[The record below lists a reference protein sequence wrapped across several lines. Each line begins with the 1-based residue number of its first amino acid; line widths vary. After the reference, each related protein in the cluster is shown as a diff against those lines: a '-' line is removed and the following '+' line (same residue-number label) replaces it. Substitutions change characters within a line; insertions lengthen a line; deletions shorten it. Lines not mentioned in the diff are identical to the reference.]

1 MYKLRRWVA
10 VLPLAIAVLAAAGCE
25 DTTANPEQS
34 AALDRAVAGYLNALA
49 ESYST
54 LDTKPLEEW
63 AAPVEVAMVRRIVRS
78 LVVTSDRVDA
88 KLRSYQIEKM
98 AMFRGV
104 NATVETLEVWDVVRY
119 DAFTGVEKGR
129 IEGSVQEAVLQLR
142 QADGRWRVIGRKNIE
157 DDATPAAG
165 SEADGRAANR

>member
-1 MYKLRRWVA
+1 MARFMRWVA

-54 LDTKPLEEW
+54 LDVKPLEGW
-63 AAPVEVAMVRRIVRS
+63 AAPVEVATVRRIVRS

-88 KLRSYQIEKM
+88 KLRSYQIEKI
-98 AMFRGV
+98 AMFRGM
-104 NATVETLEVWDVVRY
+104 NATVETLEVWDIVRY
-119 DAFTGVEKGR
+119 DAFTGAEKGR
-129 IEGSVQEAVLQLR
+129 IDGSVQKAVLQLR
-142 QADGRWRVIGRKNIE
+142 QVDGRWLVIGRKNIE
-157 DDATPAAG
+157 DDAKPAGG
-165 SEADGRAANR
+165 SKADG